1 MKKLIFTLCCL
12 LLIFNVFAN
21 EATHNFS
28 VTTDVA
34 IYPKNKPVV
43 TGSNNSD
50 ISRFAPTTGLYNNLE
65 ARVVGKYTYKIPTP
79 FGDNPLVKGNNL
91 QLFTTLELSPI
102 SVAPQIGVTFVPIA
116 FLNFSASAKIGTAW
130 NIFGFRGFAELD
142 SFENGYKNLD
152 NFSEMLYE
160 FKFSNLFQFDLGAI
174 IPGDWTHVVTMA
186 TYDIIYTGL
195 TGIES
200 GEAWLYQSTGE
211 RITGWNYYSN
221 IILGYQMPLVLQ
233 TVGVQ
238 FEFSGYYNND
248 VLNPEYQDWNPS
260 FTKICINPVC
270 ILKFNEKNALT
281 IQTSFASRRGFS
293 ESAGTDATN
302 FNLNYNGREWY
313 FNRIAFSFAHTF

>member
-28 VTTDVA
+28 VTTDFA
-34 IYPKNKPVV
+34 FYPDNTPVV
-43 TGSNNSD
+43 LGEDSDDIVRFSPITGPYKS
-50 ISRFAPTTGLYNNLE
+50 LE
-65 ARVVGKYTYKIPTP
+65 ARAVVKHSYKIPTP
-79 FGDNPLVKGNNL
+79 FSDNPLVKGNNL
-91 QLFTTLELSPI
+91 QLNSSLELTPI
-102 SVAPQIGVTFVPIA
+102 SIAPQFGVTFVPIA

-130 NIFGFRGFAELD
+130 NMLGFRGFADLE
-142 SFENGYKNLD
+142 SNEAGYTNLD
-152 NFSEMLYE
+152 NSSEMFYE

-200 GEAWLYQSTGE
+200 GEPWLWQSAGE
-211 RITGWNYYSN
+211 KATGWNYYSN

-238 FEFSGYYNND
+238 FEFSGYYNNN
-248 VLNPEYQDWNPS
+248 VLNAEYQDWNPTFS
-260 FTKICINPVC
+260 KICINPVC
-270 ILKFNEKNALT
+270 ILKFNDKNALT
-281 IQTSFASRRGFS
+281 IQANFASRRGFS

-302 FNLNYNGREWY
+302 FNLDYNGREWY
-313 FNRIAFSFAHTF
+313 FNRVALSYTYTF